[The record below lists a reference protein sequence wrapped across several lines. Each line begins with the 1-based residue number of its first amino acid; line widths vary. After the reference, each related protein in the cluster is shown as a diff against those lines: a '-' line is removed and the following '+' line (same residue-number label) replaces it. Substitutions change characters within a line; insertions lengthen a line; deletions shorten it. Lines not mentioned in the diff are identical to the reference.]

1 MLNCSQFTVHRFVI
15 KVFEFSKPINLYIF
29 GDVHRFAKGCA
40 EDKWLQFLD
49 TAKRDTNTFFLGMGD
64 YDDLASMSERAILI
78 NPGLHD
84 DTKWT
89 IDDVYTQRLQAFK
102 KEIDFMRGR
111 VIGLLEGNHYGVFS
125 NGSMTTT
132 QMLCEMMKCQYLG
145 VNSFIRLSFVYGS
158 KRTSLDIF
166 AHHGKGAS
174 RLIGGS
180 LNSVEHMVSNAEA
193 DIYLMGH
200 DHQRNA
206 GKLSRLHLRGGGDR
220 LVLKDKTMILAR
232 TGSFLR
238 GYMPDHQSYVVR
250 GAMKPSDIGYLKI
263 ILTPTRELQQDKRT
277 GKRVDL
283 MSIKMEALV

>member
-1 MLNCSQFTVHRFVI
+1 MLNCSQFTIHRFSI
-15 KVFEFSKPINLYIF
+15 KIFEYGKPINLYVF

-49 TAKRDTNTFFLGMGD
+49 TAKRDTNTLFLGMGD
-64 YDDLASMSERAILI
+64 YDDLASMSERVILVDK
-78 NPGLHD
+78 GLHD

-89 IDDVYTQRLQAFK
+89 LDDIYTARLQQFK

-111 VIGLLEGNHYGVFS
+111 LIGLIEGNHYGVFS
-125 NGSMTTT
+125 SGGTTTT
-132 QMLCEMMKCQYLG
+132 QELCNMMKCRYLG
-145 VNSFIRLSFVYGS
+145 VNGFIRLSFIHGS

-166 AHHGKGAS
+166 AHHGRGAA
-174 RLIGGS
+174 RLIGS
-180 LNSVEHMVSNAEA
+180 DLNTVEQMVSNAEA
-193 DIYLMGH
+193 DIYLMAH
-200 DHQRNA
+200 SHQRNA
-206 GKLSRLHLRGGGDR
+206 GKVSRLHLQNGGDG

-263 ILTPTRELQQDKRT
+263 ILTPVRETHQEHN
-277 GKRVDL
+277 KRVDNFT
-283 MSIKMEALV
+283 IKMEAVV